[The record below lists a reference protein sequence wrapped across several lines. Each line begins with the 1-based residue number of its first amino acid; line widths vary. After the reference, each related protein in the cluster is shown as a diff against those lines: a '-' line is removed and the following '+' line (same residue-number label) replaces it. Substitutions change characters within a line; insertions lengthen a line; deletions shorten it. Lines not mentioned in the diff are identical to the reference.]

1 MTPGFIPWVKG
12 HSSLFLVALAMVIGV
27 AAKLSLTSGALLP
40 GLDGAYYW
48 VQVRKLMEQGQL
60 AFPDVPLIF
69 AIQGFFAWCVG
80 DIKFG
85 VRLTDAILPALSA
98 IPIFFMLRNAK
109 QVWLPALVVLMVL
122 LHPVQ
127 LFFLTGD
134 FIKNEA
140 AIPLVFV
147 TGLIL
152 AKWNHWPKRVSIV
165 SLVLTQTLLAFAHF
179 GTLILS
185 LAICSIWLV
194 LQLINKSRRF
204 VLTSAGV
211 ALSAGIGAAV
221 LLNYFVP
228 ARFEKLMGLVSNPLA
243 FFQNPAILS
252 LKQTYFLDSLNFAL
266 ITGQFG
272 AVLLAWIA
280 YKNRDKFDV
289 STLKFLA
296 ANLTAAGFFSS
307 PLIGQEWA
315 ARFVALSF
323 VPLLLAF
330 TVLIGKV
337 QFVPVTFLLR
347 SAAALTIAMSLIA
360 LPAGGK
366 FYVTTPDR
374 YREFVSLM
382 KTVELPDN
390 SVVVA
395 DHGLEY
401 LVAWELKTKVI
412 ETSYYSSEVAA
423 KYQNVYVLRQKY
435 ASATNGYYGIESY
448 SPKKDPSE
456 SPKETEKG
464 LVSSIPTGAVIYQ
477 SNNFALSQI
486 RPVIEAAPASVPAD
500 FPTGIPL
507 LSGKVL
513 LGISPGAD
521 SWVVKV
527 QAKQPSQAKAKAIQ
541 SFAAAGFEL
550 RSDTESS
557 SSVYRATFVNQT
569 WSVRVEITT
578 EGEILYVVG
587 LVG

>member
-1 MTPGFIPWVKG
+1 
-12 HSSLFLVALAMVIGV
+12 
-27 AAKLSLTSGALLP
+27 
-40 GLDGAYYW
+40 
-48 VQVRKLMEQGQL
+48 
-60 AFPDVPLIF
+60 
-69 AIQGFFAWCVG
+69 
-80 DIKFG
+80 
-85 VRLTDAILPALSA
+85 
-98 IPIFFMLRNAK
+98 
-109 QVWLPALVVLMVL
+109 
-122 LHPVQ
+122 
-127 LFFLTGD
+127 
-134 FIKNEA
+134 
-140 AIPLVFV
+140 
-147 TGLIL
+147 
-152 AKWNHWPKRVSIV
+152 
-165 SLVLTQTLLAFAHF
+165 
-179 GTLILS
+179 
-185 LAICSIWLV
+185 
-194 LQLINKSRRF
+194 
-204 VLTSAGV
+204 
-211 ALSAGIGAAV
+211 
-221 LLNYFVP
+221 
-228 ARFEKLMGLVSNPLA
+228 
-243 FFQNPAILS
+243 
-252 LKQTYFLDSLNFAL
+252 
-266 ITGQFG
+266 
-272 AVLLAWIA
+272 
-280 YKNRDKFDV
+280 
-289 STLKFLA
+289 
-296 ANLTAAGFFSS
+296 
-307 PLIGQEWA
+307 
-315 ARFVALSF
+315 
-323 VPLLLAF
+323 
-330 TVLIGKV
+330 
-337 QFVPVTFLLR
+337 
-347 SAAALTIAMSLIA
+347 
-360 LPAGGK
+360 
-366 FYVTTPDR
+366 
-374 YREFVSLM
+374 M

-527 QAKQPSQAKAKAIQ
+527 QAKQPSQAKARAIQ

>member
-1 MTPGFIPWVKG
+1 MIPGFISWVKG
-12 HSSLFLVALAMVIGV
+12 QSSLLLVALAMAIGV
-27 AAKLSLTSGALLP
+27 TAKLSLTAGALLP

-48 VQVRKLMEQGQL
+48 VQVRKLMEQGHL
-60 AFPDVPLIF
+60 AFADVPLIF

-80 DIKFG
+80 DIKLG

-109 QVWLPALVVLMVL
+109 QVWLPALVVLFVL

-152 AKWNHWPKRVSIV
+152 VKWNHWPKRASII
-165 SLVLTQTLLAFAHF
+165 SLILTQTLLAFAHF

-185 LAICSIWLV
+185 LAICFIWLA
-194 LQLINKSRRF
+194 LQLIGKSRRF
-204 VLTSAGV
+204 VLTSVGV
-211 ALSAGIGAAV
+211 ALSGAIGAAI
-221 LLNYFVP
+221 LLNYFVH
-228 ARFEKLMGLVSNPLA
+228 ARFEKLMGLVLNPLA
-243 FFQNPAILS
+243 FFENPAIAS

-266 ITGQFG
+266 ITGQLG
-272 AVLLAWIA
+272 TVLLAWIA
-280 YKNRDKFDV
+280 YKNRDKFDA
-289 STLKFLA
+289 STLTFLA
-296 ANLTAAGFFSS
+296 ANLTAAAFFSS
-307 PLIGQEWA
+307 PFIGQEWA

-330 TVLIGKV
+330 TVLIGTV
-337 QFVPVTFLLR
+337 QIAPVTFLLR
-347 SAAALTIAMSLIA
+347 SAAALTIVMSLIA

-382 KTVELPDN
+382 KTVKLPDN

-395 DHGLEY
+395 DHGIEF

-412 ETSYYSSEVAA
+412 ETSYYSEEVAA
-423 KYQNVYVLRQKY
+423 EYQNVYVLRQKY
-435 ASATNGYYGIESY
+435 ASASNGYYGVESY
-448 SPKKDPSE
+448 SPKKGAPE
-456 SPKETEKG
+456 SPNETKKG
-464 LVSSIPTGAVIYQ
+464 LVSNIPTGAVISQ
-477 SNNFALSQI
+477 SENFALSQI

-500 FPTGIPL
+500 FPIGIPL

-513 LGISPGAD
+513 LGISPGSD

-527 QAKQPSQAKAKAIQ
+527 KAKQPAPAKARAIQ
-541 SFAAAGFEL
+541 SFTAAGFVM
-550 RSDTESS
+550 RSDTEST

-578 EGEILYVVG
+578 GGETLYVVG

>member
-1 MTPGFIPWVKG
+1 MIPGFISWVKG
-12 HSSLFLVALAMVIGV
+12 HSSLLLVALATVIGV

-48 VQVRKLMEQGQL
+48 VQVRKLTEQGHL

-69 AIQGFFAWCVG
+69 AIQGLFAWCVG
-80 DIKFG
+80 DIKLG

-98 IPIFFMLRNAK
+98 IPIFFLLRNAK
-109 QVWLPALVVLMVL
+109 QVWLPALVVLFVL

-152 AKWNHWPKRVSIV
+152 VKWNHWPKRVSII
-165 SLVLTQTLLAFAHF
+165 SLILTQTLLAFAHF

-185 LAICSIWLV
+185 LAICFIWLV

-204 VLTSAGV
+204 VLTSVGV
-211 ALSAGIGAAV
+211 ALSAGIGAAI
-221 LLNYFVP
+221 LLNYFVH

-243 FFQNPAILS
+243 FFENPAIAS

-272 AVLLAWIA
+272 TVLLAWIA
-280 YKNRDKFDV
+280 YKNRGKFDA
-289 STLKFLA
+289 STLTFLA

-307 PLIGQEWA
+307 PFIGQEWA

-330 TVLIGKV
+330 TVLIGTV
-337 QFVPVTFLLR
+337 QIAPVTFLLR
-347 SAAALTIAMSLIA
+347 SAAALTIVMSLIA

-395 DHGLEY
+395 DHGIEF
-401 LVAWELKTKVI
+401 LVAWELRTKVI
-412 ETSYYSSEVAA
+412 ETSYYSEEVAA
-423 KYQNVYVLRQKY
+423 EYQNVYVLRQKY
-435 ASATNGYYGIESY
+435 ASASNGYYGIESY
-448 SPKKDPSE
+448 SPKKDAPE
-456 SPKETEKG
+456 SPNETKEG
-464 LVSSIPTGAVIYQ
+464 LVSNIPTGAVIYQ
-477 SNNFALSQI
+477 SDNFALSQI

-500 FPTGIPL
+500 FPIGIPL

-513 LGISPGAD
+513 LGISPGTD

-527 QAKQPSQAKAKAIQ
+527 KAKQPAQAKSRAIQ
-541 SFAAAGFEL
+541 SFTSAGFVL

-578 EGEILYVVG
+578 GGEILYVVG

>member
-1 MTPGFIPWVKG
+1 MIPGFIPWVKG
-12 HSSLFLVALAMVIGV
+12 HSSLLLVALAMFIGV
-27 AAKLSLTSGALLP
+27 AAKLSLTAGALLP

-80 DIKFG
+80 DIKLG

-109 QVWLPALVVLMVL
+109 QVWLPALVVLLVL

-152 AKWNHWPKRVSIV
+152 VKWNHWPKRVSII
-165 SLVLTQTLLAFAHF
+165 SLILTQTLLAFAHF

-185 LAICSIWLV
+185 LAICFIWLV

-204 VLTSAGV
+204 VLTSVGV
-211 ALSAGIGAAV
+211 ALSAGIGAAI
-221 LLNYFVP
+221 LLNYFVH

-243 FFQNPAILS
+243 FFENPAIAS

-272 AVLLAWIA
+272 TVLLAWIA
-280 YKNRDKFDV
+280 YKNRGKFGA
-289 STLKFLA
+289 STLTFLA

-307 PLIGQEWA
+307 PFIGQEWA

-330 TVLIGKV
+330 TVLIGTV
-337 QFVPVTFLLR
+337 QIAPVTFLLR
-347 SAAALTIAMSLIA
+347 SAAALTIVMSLIA

-395 DHGLEY
+395 DHGIEF
-401 LVAWELKTKVI
+401 LVAWELETKVI
-412 ETSYYSSEVAA
+412 ETSYYSEEVAA
-423 KYQNVYVLRQKY
+423 GYQNVYVLRQKY

-448 SPKKDPSE
+448 SPKKDAPE
-456 SPKETEKG
+456 SPNETKEG
-464 LVSSIPTGAVIYQ
+464 LVSNIPTGAVIYQ
-477 SNNFALSQI
+477 SDNFALSQI

-513 LGISPGAD
+513 LGISPGTD

-527 QAKQPSQAKAKAIQ
+527 KAKQPAQAKSRAIQ
-541 SFAAAGFEL
+541 SFTAAGFVL

-578 EGEILYVVG
+578 GGKILYVVG

>member
-1 MTPGFIPWVKG
+1 MIPGFISWVKG
-12 HSSLFLVALAMVIGV
+12 HSSLLLVALAMVIGV

-48 VQVRKLMEQGQL
+48 VQVRKLTEQGHL

-80 DIKFG
+80 DIKLG

-98 IPIFFMLRNAK
+98 IPIFFLLRNAK
-109 QVWLPALVVLMVL
+109 QVWLPALVVLFVL

-147 TGLIL
+147 TGLTL
-152 AKWNHWPKRVSIV
+152 VNWNNWPKRVSII
-165 SLVLTQTLLAFAHF
+165 SLILTQTLLAFAHF

-185 LAICSIWLV
+185 LAICFIWLV

-204 VLTSAGV
+204 VLTSVGV
-211 ALSAGIGAAV
+211 ALSAAIGAAI
-221 LLNYFVP
+221 LLNYFVH
-228 ARFEKLMGLVSNPLA
+228 ARFEKLMGLVLNPLA
-243 FFQNPAILS
+243 FFENPAIAS

-266 ITGQFG
+266 ITGQLG
-272 AVLLAWIA
+272 TVLLAWIA
-280 YKNRDKFDV
+280 YKNRDKFDA
-289 STLKFLA
+289 STLTFLA

-307 PLIGQEWA
+307 PFIGQEWA

-330 TVLIGKV
+330 TVLIGTV
-337 QFVPVTFLLR
+337 QIAPVTFLLR
-347 SAAALTIAMSLIA
+347 SAAALTIVMSLIA

-395 DHGLEY
+395 DHGIEY

-412 ETSYYSSEVAA
+412 ETSYYSEEVAA
-423 KYQNVYVLRQKY
+423 EYQNVYVLRQKH

-448 SPKKDPSE
+448 SPKKDAPE
-456 SPKETEKG
+456 SPNETKEG
-464 LVSSIPTGAVIYQ
+464 LVSNTPPGTVIYE

-486 RPVIEAAPASVPAD
+486 RPVIEVAPASVPAD
-500 FPTGIPL
+500 FPIGIPV

-513 LGISPGAD
+513 LGISPGTD

-527 QAKQPSQAKAKAIQ
+527 KAKQPAQAKARAIQ

-578 EGEILYVVG
+578 GGEILYVVG

>member
-1 MTPGFIPWVKG
+1 MIPAFIPWVKG
-12 HSSLFLVALAMVIGV
+12 HSSLLLVALAMVIGV

-48 VQVRKLMEQGQL
+48 VQVRKLTEQGHL

-69 AIQGFFAWCVG
+69 AVQGFFAWCVG
-80 DIKFG
+80 DIKLG
-85 VRLTDAILPALSA
+85 VRLSDAILPALSA
-98 IPIFFMLRNAK
+98 IPIFCMLRNAK
-109 QVWLPALVVLMVL
+109 QVWLPALVVLLVL

-152 AKWNHWPKRVSIV
+152 TKWNHWPKRVSII
-165 SLVLTQTLLAFAHF
+165 SLILTQTLLAFAHF

-185 LAICSIWLV
+185 LAICFIWLV

-211 ALSAGIGAAV
+211 ALSVGIGAAI

-228 ARFEKLMGLVSNPLA
+228 ARFEKLMGLVLNPLA
-243 FFQNPAILS
+243 FLQNPAIVS

-266 ITGQFG
+266 ITGQLG
-272 AVLLAWIA
+272 TVLLAWIA
-280 YKNRDKFDV
+280 YKNRNKFDF
-289 STLKFLA
+289 STLTFLA
-296 ANLTAAGFFSS
+296 ANLTAAGLFSS

-330 TVLIGKV
+330 TVLIGMV
-337 QFVPVTFLLR
+337 QIAPVTFLLR
-347 SAAALTIAMSLIA
+347 SAAALTIVMSLIA

-374 YREFVSLM
+374 YSEFVSLM
-382 KTVELPDN
+382 KTVQLPDN

-395 DHGLEY
+395 DHGIEY

-412 ETSYYSSEVAA
+412 ETSYYSQEVAA
-423 KYQNVYVLRQKY
+423 EYQNVYVLRQKY
-435 ASATNGYYGIESY
+435 ASASNGYYGQESY
-448 SPKKDPSE
+448 SPKKEASQ
-456 SPKETEKG
+456 SPNETKKG
-464 LVSSIPTGAVIYQ
+464 LVSNIPAGEVIYE

-500 FPTGIPL
+500 FPIGIPV

-513 LGISPGAD
+513 LGISPGPD
-521 SWVVKV
+521 SWVIKV
-527 QAKQPSQAKAKAIQ
+527 EAKQPGQAKARAIQ

-550 RSDTESS
+550 RSDSESS

-578 EGEILYVVG
+578 GGEILYVVG

>member
-1 MTPGFIPWVKG
+1 MIPGFISWVKG
-12 HSSLFLVALAMVIGV
+12 HSSLLLVALAMAIGV
-27 AAKLSLTSGALLP
+27 TAKLSLTAGALLP

-48 VQVRKLMEQGQL
+48 VQVRKLMEQGHL
-60 AFPDVPLIF
+60 AFADVPLIF

-80 DIKFG
+80 DIKLG

-109 QVWLPALVVLMVL
+109 QVWLPALVVLLVL

-152 AKWNHWPKRVSIV
+152 VKWNHWPKRASII
-165 SLVLTQTLLAFAHF
+165 SLILTQTLLVFAHF

-185 LAICSIWLV
+185 LAICFIWLV
-194 LQLINKSRRF
+194 LQLIGKSRRF
-204 VLTSAGV
+204 VLTSVGV
-211 ALSAGIGAAV
+211 ALSGAIGAAI
-221 LLNYFVP
+221 LLNYFVH
-228 ARFEKLMGLVSNPLA
+228 ARFEKLMGLVLNPLA
-243 FFQNPAILS
+243 FFENPAIAS
-252 LKQTYFLDSLNFAL
+252 LKQTYFLESLNFAL
-266 ITGQFG
+266 ITGQLG
-272 AVLLAWIA
+272 TVLLAWIA
-280 YKNRDKFDV
+280 YKNRDKLDA
-289 STLKFLA
+289 STLTFLA
-296 ANLTAAGFFSS
+296 ANLTAAEFFSS
-307 PLIGQEWA
+307 PFIGQEWA

-330 TVLIGKV
+330 TVLIGTV
-337 QFVPVTFLLR
+337 QIVPVTFLLR
-347 SAAALTIAMSLIA
+347 SAAALTIVMSLIA

-382 KTVELPDN
+382 KTVKLPDN

-395 DHGLEY
+395 DHGIEF

-412 ETSYYSSEVAA
+412 ETSYYSEEVAA
-423 KYQNVYVLRQKY
+423 EYQNVYVLRQKY
-435 ASATNGYYGIESY
+435 ASASNGYYGVESY
-448 SPKKDPSE
+448 SPKKDAPE
-456 SPKETEKG
+456 SSNETKEG
-464 LVSSIPTGAVIYQ
+464 LVSNIPTGAVIYQ
-477 SNNFALSQI
+477 SENFALSQI
-486 RPVIEAAPASVPAD
+486 RPVIEVAPASVPAD
-500 FPTGIPL
+500 FPIGIPL

-513 LGISPGAD
+513 LGISPGSD

-527 QAKQPSQAKAKAIQ
+527 KARQPAQAKARAIQ
-541 SFAAAGFEL
+541 SFTAAGFVM
-550 RSDTESS
+550 RSDTEST

-578 EGEILYVVG
+578 GGEILYVVG